1 MLIVMH
7 RDASKEQIETV
18 CKEITDLGL
27 TVLPISGA
35 QRTAIAVTGNKERV
49 QASRITSM
57 SGVLEI
63 IHVTKPFKLA
73 SREMKEDDT
82 VIPIGGVTVGGE
94 KVAVIA
100 GPCAVESRDQ
110 VLVAAHAAKQTGATL
125 FRGGAFKPR
134 TSPYAFQ
141 GMREQGLKI
150 LAEAREQTGLAI
162 VSEVMDKDFFD
173 MVEDYVDVIQIGARN
188 MQNYPLLY
196 RAGESKKPILL
207 KRGMSATITEWL
219 LAAEYIMSQGNFNVI
234 LCERGIRTFSDHSR
248 FTLDFGCIPYL
259 KSLTHLPLI
268 VDPSHAAGR
277 RSLVAP
283 LARAAVAAGA
293 DGVMVEIHPEPE
305 KALCDGPQA
314 LTLEGF
320 EEMMLQL
327 ETISHAIGRGV
338 VHGGDESSTAP
349 EERPVVSQMKEIEL
363 TEEELH
369 TPQWPTAPVE
379 SIRVV
384 VPSSK
389 SLTQRALILAA
400 LADGRSTLKAPL
412 ECDDSMHLRSA
423 LRALGVEVH
432 EVAEAEW
439 LVDGGQ
445 LCTPSGTL
453 WCGNAGTALRF
464 LSAFSLL
471 LNGELILDGN
481 RHMRR
486 RPVQD
491 IATSLAGVGVTSRYL
506 DTEGFPPFALHRQGE
521 LPERIVVDPSK
532 TSQFVSGLL
541 MAGRCFP
548 RGVHIELE
556 GPPVSR
562 PYLHLT
568 LEIMKRFG
576 AIDVEHNDVEFYV
589 PPGGYEAQDYDV
601 EGDWS
606 AAAMVLVA
614 SWISRKPVSIPNVKA
629 ATAQGDRVIIPML
642 NELERPR
649 PHRFDLSDC
658 PDLITPLATAAV
670 FANDPTEIIGVAH
683 ARVKECDRIY
693 ALASELARLGVTIKE
708 RHGGLVIQPCSRLT
722 AARLNP
728 FDDHRMAMAF
738 GLLSLRQP
746 GIEVLN
752 KNCVSKSFPDFWHV
766 LRLFK

>member
-7 RDASKEQIETV
+7 RDASKESIEAV
-18 CKEITDLGL
+18 CNEITSLGL
-27 TVLPISGA
+27 AVLPISGA

-57 SGVLEI
+57 PDVLEI

-82 VIPIGGVTVGGE
+82 VISIGSVTVGGE

-110 VLVAAHAAKQTGATL
+110 VLVTAHAANQAGATM

-141 GMREQGLKI
+141 GMQEQGLKI

-173 MVEDYVDVIQIGARN
+173 MVESYVDVIQIGARN
-188 MQNYPLLY
+188 MQNYPLLS

-219 LAAEYIMSQGNFNVI
+219 LAAEYIMAQGNLNVI

-277 RSLVAP
+277 RDLVVP
-283 LARAAVAAGA
+283 LSRAAVAAGA
-293 DGVMVEIHPEPE
+293 DGIMVEMHPEPA

-320 EEMMLQL
+320 EQMMLQL
-327 ETISHAIGRGV
+327 DTISHAIGRGV
-338 VHGGDESSTAP
+338 IHGGETSTDERFEIP
-349 EERPVVSQMKEIEL
+349 EVSPTEEIEL
-363 TEEELH
+363 SEEELH
-369 TPQWPTAPVE
+369 TPQWPTAPVD
-379 SIRVV
+379 SIKVV

-389 SLTQRALILAA
+389 SLTQRALILSA
-400 LADGRSTLKAPL
+400 LANGRTTLLAPL
-412 ECDDSMHLRSA
+412 ECDDSVHLRAA

-432 EVAEAEW
+432 EVAEAQW
-439 LVDGGQ
+439 LVDGGN
-445 LCTPSGTL
+445 LRTPSGTL
-453 WCGNAGTALRF
+453 WCGNAGTAIRF

-471 LNGELILDGN
+471 LEGELILDGN

-491 IATSLAGVGVTSRYL
+491 IASALDSVGVACRYL
-506 DTEGFPPFALHRQGE
+506 DAEGFPPFALHRKAEMPQK
-521 LPERIVVDPSK
+521 IVVDPSR

-541 MAGRCFP
+541 MAGRCLP
-548 RGVHIELE
+548 SGVHIELE
-556 GPPVSR
+556 GPPVSQ
-562 PYLHLT
+562 PYLELT
-568 LEIMKRFG
+568 LEIMRHFG
-576 AIDVEHNDVEFYV
+576 ATDVQHDEVEFYV
-589 PPGGYEAQDYDV
+589 PPGGYEAQEYEV

-614 SWISRKPVSIPNVKA
+614 SWIMRKPVSIPNVKA
-629 ATAQGDRVIIPML
+629 ASAQGDKIIIPML
-642 NELERPR
+642 NELERQR

-658 PDLITPLATAAV
+658 PDLITPLATASV
-670 FANDPTEIIGVAH
+670 FANHPTEITGVAH

-693 ALASELARLGVTIKE
+693 ALASELARLGVSIKE
-708 RHGGLVIQPCSRLT
+708 RHGGLFIQPTSRLT
-722 AARLNP
+722 SARLNP

-766 LRLFK
+766 LKLFK